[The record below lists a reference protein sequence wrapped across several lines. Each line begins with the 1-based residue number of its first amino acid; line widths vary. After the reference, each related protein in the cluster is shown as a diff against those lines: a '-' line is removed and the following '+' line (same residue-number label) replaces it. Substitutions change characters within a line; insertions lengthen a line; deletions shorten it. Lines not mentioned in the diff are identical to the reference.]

1 MEESPQQR
9 AVRELQKVGLT
20 EYEARCF
27 VALSRVPKATAKE
40 VSQLADVP
48 RSRVY
53 DSAEN
58 LQTRGLVD
66 VREGTAR
73 EFRAVSV
80 DLAVEKLER
89 EYLEH
94 LESVAASLREVSHAS
109 SRREPSEIWTLEG
122 RANVVDRGLTLFEE
136 AASELFV
143 MVTGDDLLEDAWVE
157 GMADAADRGAT
168 VLFGCQCEDVCA
180 DVRERVPEVS
190 IWGPEANL
198 PEFPTDG
205 DRLARLV
212 MADRET
218 VMIATLG
225 EQRLPG
231 VAEETAVWGR
241 GANNGLVIVL
251 EGMLGARIDEL
262 EPESTDSAHV
272 QL

>member
-1 MEESPQQR
+1 MEKSPERR
-9 AVRELQKVGLT
+9 AARELQAVGLT

-58 LQTRGLVD
+58 LQARGLVD
-66 VREGTAR
+66 VREGTPR

-80 DLAVEKLER
+80 NLAVEKLER
-89 EYLEH
+89 EYLDH
-94 LESVAASLREVSHAS
+94 LESVAASLREVSRAS
-109 SRREPSEIWTLEG
+109 STREPSEIWTIEG

-136 AASELFV
+136 ATSELFV

-157 GMADAADRGAT
+157 GMAEAADRGAT
-168 VLFGCQCEDVCA
+168 VLFGCQCEDICE

-190 IWGPEANL
+190 IWGPEANV

-212 MADRET
+212 MADREA

-225 EQRLPG
+225 GQG
-231 VAEETAVWGR
+231 FSGATEETAVWGR
-241 GANNGLVIVL
+241 GTTNGLVVVL
-251 EGMLGARIDEL
+251 EQMLGARIDEL
-262 EPESTDSAHV
+262 EPEATDSAHV